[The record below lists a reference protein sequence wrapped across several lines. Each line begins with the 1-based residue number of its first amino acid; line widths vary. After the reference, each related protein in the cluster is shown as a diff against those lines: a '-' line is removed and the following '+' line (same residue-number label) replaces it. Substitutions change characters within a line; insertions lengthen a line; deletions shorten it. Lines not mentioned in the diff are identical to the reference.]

1 VINKCAIFL
10 ASFLMI
16 MSCPYY
22 VIAINRTVSYQNVK
36 SLGMGDTK
44 VAGGFN
50 YNGFVDNPALLYR
63 IRITRF
69 SIINSPIII
78 NNNLFDIAN
87 YVNYNVN
94 NIKNFRDFS
103 DEGKRI
109 FLDSMRKY
117 EGNWGHINISPMYNF
132 AYSHRSHS
140 IGIALFEIRE
150 LGIKL
155 GTDNFEPQVWGK
167 GFSRRVFMVGF
178 ARPVS
183 LLNRDLIC
191 GVNFKYIERR
201 RTDLFLIKA
210 GDLGNLQETIDPILD
225 KFKLKKRT
233 YAIDLGALWRIN
245 PIQAQIGTAVQSIG
259 DGRGVSFNIGI
270 SKRMLSNC
278 VTLLADYIDLLDNNR
293 ENIFDKIHLGAE
305 FSYDVFAL
313 RTGLN
318 AGYPT
323 IGFGMNYKLVH
334 FDFAYFTS
342 ELNNIQSNYKDKRM
356 AAQVKLGW

>member
-1 VINKCAIFL
+1 
-10 ASFLMI
+10 
-16 MSCPYY
+16 
-22 VIAINRTVSYQNVK
+22 
-36 SLGMGDTK
+36 MGDTK
-44 VAGGFN
+44 VAGGYN

-94 NIKNFRDFS
+94 CIKNFRDFS
-103 DEGKRI
+103 NEGKNI
-109 FLDSMRKY
+109 FLDSMKKY

-140 IGIALFEIRE
+140 FGIALFEIRE

-155 GTDNFEPQVWGK
+155 STDNFEPQVWGK
-167 GFSRRVFMVGF
+167 GLSRRVLVVGF
-178 ARPVS
+178 ARPIS
-183 LLNRDLIC
+183 SFNRDLIC
-191 GVNFKYIERR
+191 GINLKYIERR
-201 RTDLFLIKA
+201 RTDLFLIKT
-210 GDLGNLQETIDPILD
+210 GNLGNLRETVDPIMD

-233 YAIDLGALWRIN
+233 YAVDLGALWRIN
-245 PIQAQIGTAVQSIG
+245 PIQAQIGTVIQSIG
-259 DGRGVSFNIGI
+259 DGRGVSINIGF

-278 VTLLADYIDLLDNNR
+278 VTFLADYIDLLDNNR
-293 ENIFDKIHLGAE
+293 ENVFDKFHLGAE
-305 FSYDVFAL
+305 FSYDVFSF

-342 ELNNIQSNYKDKRM
+342 ELDNIQSNYRDKRM